1 MPLASS
7 PHQSSEAHSLVGP
20 GKSPFSVE
28 HREASIPYRVVLVA
42 ASLLAFNAGLVNS
55 VMLSRVGLTVSHVS
69 GTSTHLGLAIVTA
82 DGHKAASCGF
92 LLLSFLAG
100 STLCGAAIRSSVL
113 SLGLATYGTTLLCV
127 SLFLLFSRLCG
138 ATLAGAYFAAAAMG
152 IQNGI
157 FTLFSGAVMRTTHVT
172 GILTD
177 LGLLLGRLST
187 RRLRHVFFTAL
198 SPAERAEE
206 KDELRRMELLVPLYV
221 CFVLGGA
228 SPVSWGSACATA
240 VLTHYRCR
248 HLLSAAGAGGV
259 LQQAI
264 GIDAILVSA
273 GLCAMLG
280 LAYASFRVVLGR
292 QAEGRQAEA
301 EAPLPASDVEMTE
314 SETRGKAL
322 LRGAGLIA
330 GVSRHH
336 TYEALGDEEEEEPR
350 ASASAPTE

>member
-7 PHQSSEAHSLVGP
+7 PAPVTEAPSLVGP

-198 SPAERAEE
+198 SPAECAEE
-206 KDELRRMELLVPLYV
+206 KDELRRMELLGPLYV

-228 SPVSWGSACATA
+228 S
-240 VLTHYRCR
+240 
-248 HLLSAAGAGGV
+248 
-259 LQQAI
+259 
-264 GIDAILVSA
+264 
-273 GLCAMLG
+273 
-280 LAYASFRVVLGR
+280 
-292 QAEGRQAEA
+292 AESREA
-301 EAPLPASDVEMTE
+301 HAPQP
-314 SETRGKAL
+314 
-322 LRGAGLIA
+322 
-330 GVSRHH
+330 
-336 TYEALGDEEEEEPR
+336 Y
-350 ASASAPTE
+350 